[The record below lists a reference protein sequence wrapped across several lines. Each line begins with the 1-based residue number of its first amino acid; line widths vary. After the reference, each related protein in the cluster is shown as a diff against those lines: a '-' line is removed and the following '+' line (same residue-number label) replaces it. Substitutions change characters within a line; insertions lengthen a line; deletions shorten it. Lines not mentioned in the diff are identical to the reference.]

1 MSIKI
6 KNKSKCIKN
15 NLFKIINMKRKF
27 KSIL

>member
-6 KNKSKCIKN
+6 KNKSKCIMN

-27 KSIL
+27 KSNL